1 MPGLP
6 GKTGTKR
13 IEKSLYDLEAD
24 IGEKTNLL
32 DRHPD
37 VVAAIDRLA
46 EAMREELGDSL
57 TKRTGRAI
65 RPADRLPPAGP

>member
-1 MPGLP
+1 
-6 GKTGTKR
+6 
-13 IEKSLYDLEAD
+13 
-24 IGEKTNLL
+24 
-32 DRHPD
+32 